1 MSEIIKKISDLF
13 EHRLQAKTGWGKDQV
28 LKLYKDCVIEV
39 LAEFADENLI
49 EE

>member
-1 MSEIIKKISDLF
+1 MKEIIQRISDLF
-13 EHRLQAKTGWGKDQV
+13 QQRLQAKTGWGKDQV
-28 LKLYKDCVIEV
+28 LSLYKDCVIEV